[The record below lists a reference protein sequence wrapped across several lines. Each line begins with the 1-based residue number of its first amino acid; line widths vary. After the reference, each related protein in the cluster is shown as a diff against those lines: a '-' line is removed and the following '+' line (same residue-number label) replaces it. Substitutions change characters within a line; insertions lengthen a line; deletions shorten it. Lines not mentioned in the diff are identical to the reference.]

1 MKQIK
6 IEDAVGCILSH
17 DVTKIVPGEFKGRL
31 FKKGHVIKEED
42 IPKLLDI
49 GKEHIYVW
57 EQKEGELHE
66 NDAAIRIKD
75 LVLGEGC
82 YISEEIKE
90 GKIDFFAQKMGVL
103 RVDKEELLKLNMIG
117 EIIVSTMHNNT
128 PVKVGEKIGATRVIP
143 LIINEEKIIEAEKL
157 IKKKIISI
165 DEIKPKKAVLIT
177 TGNEVYKGRIKD
189 AFLPVMKEKL
199 EYYGGEIVKQVILPD
214 DKEMISSNIIKAIE
228 EDKVDMVICTGGMS
242 VDPDDV
248 TPSAIKDCN
257 GEIVTYGAPVLPGA
271 MFLLAYYKDTPI
283 LGVPSC
289 AMYSKRTIFDLVLP
303 RVLAE
308 EKLSYKDIAAMFL
321 LAYYKDTPILGV
333 PSCAMYSKRT
343 IFDLVLP
350 RVLAEEKLSYKDIAA
365 YGNGGMCLNCKV
377 CSFPHCSFGK

>member
-6 IEDAVGCILSH
+6 IEDAIGCILSH

-31 FKKGHVIKEED
+31 FKKGHVIKKED

-57 EQKEGELHE
+57 EPKEGEVHE
-66 NDAAIRIKD
+66 NDAAVRIKN
-75 LVLGEGC
+75 LVLGEKC
-82 YISEEIKE
+82 YISDEIKE
-90 GKIDFFAQKMGVL
+90 GKIDFFSAKQGVL
-103 RVDKEELLKLNMIG
+103 KVNKDLLLKLNMLG

-128 PVKVGEKIGATRVIP
+128 PVKVGEKIGSTRVIP

-157 IKKKIISI
+157 IKEKIISVK
-165 DEIKPKKAVLIT
+165 EIKPKEAVLIT
-177 TGNEVYKGRIKD
+177 TGNEIYKGRIKD

-199 EYYGGEIVKQVILPD
+199 EYYGGEIVKQIILPD
-214 DKEMISSNIIKAIE
+214 NKDIIRLNILKAIE
-228 EDKVDMVICTGGMS
+228 EEKADMIICTGGMS

-248 TPSAIKDCN
+248 TPSAIKDFN

-271 MFLLAYYKDTPI
+271 MFLLAYYKNTPI

-303 RVLAE
+303 RVLAD
-308 EKLSYKDIAAMFL
+308 EKLSFEDIA
-321 LAYYKDTPILGV
+321 
-333 PSCAMYSKRT
+333 S
-343 IFDLVLP
+343 
-350 RVLAEEKLSYKDIAA
+350 
-365 YGNGGMCLNCKV
+365 YGNGGMCLSCGV
-377 CSFPHCSFGK
+377 CTFPHCSFGK